1 MDRRIFV
8 FLAVFLLFV
17 STGCNNQ
24 PAQDVQKALTAEEIR
39 DKSIDAM
46 EKATSYEFET
56 EMNINTKLKNP
67 EASPIGLR
75 EVDWTIEG
83 TGKFDKK
90 NKKMYMNMTMDM
102 FGVKMNMEQYIIG
115 DTQYIKMPMLGWV
128 KNKTGEDIWSQEYA
142 QMEVEFLRNGPVI
155 LEGTENVNSK
165 ECYVLKINPE
175 VNDLMKLLSKSY
187 QPGMSMNMRVDEMG
201 DIVKSVELK
210 EWIDKDTFLVSRM
223 LMAMNMENEN
233 MTTNLVMTVDMHNYN
248 EPMSIELTEDAK
260 NAQGIASLGSG
271 AMGTGL

>member
-1 MDRRIFV
+1 
-8 FLAVFLLFV
+8 
-17 STGCNNQ
+17 
-24 PAQDVQKALTAEEIR
+24 
-39 DKSIDAM
+39 
-46 EKATSYEFET
+46 
-56 EMNINTKLKNP
+56 
-67 EASPIGLR
+67 
-75 EVDWTIEG
+75 
-83 TGKFDKK
+83 
-90 NKKMYMNMTMDM
+90 
-102 FGVKMNMEQYIIG
+102 
-115 DTQYIKMPMLGWV
+115 
-128 KNKTGEDIWSQEYA
+128 
-142 QMEVEFLRNGPVI
+142 LRNVPVI

-175 VNDLMKLLSKSY
+175 VNDLMKLLSKNY

-223 LMAMNMENEN
+223 FMAMNMENEN